1 MGQIQAPVVEP
12 VRIGQSTSNA
22 PPPQKEHIQAQS
34 VGHDKPE
41 WSNTTSLS
49 PPGMRIQFR
58 TLLFDS
64 RPEEQLQ
71 DPLRLKKSVT
81 SLPTAIGA
89 LCYPLGPHQENDLT
103 TDLYSGSTSIANMDE
118 SNHWISFNYLNKSAI
133 SLSAAI
139 EASGS
144 PLGHRIE
151 RDLATDLYSNSIL
164 IAIKDKSNHRI
175 SFR

>member
-1 MGQIQAPVVEP
+1 MGQIRAPVVEP

-34 VGHDKPE
+34 VGHGKPE

-89 LCYPLGPHQENDLT
+89 LCYPLGP
-103 TDLYSGSTSIANMDE
+103 
-118 SNHWISFNYLNKSAI
+118 
-133 SLSAAI
+133 
-139 EASGS
+139 
-144 PLGHRIE
+144 
-151 RDLATDLYSNSIL
+151 
-164 IAIKDKSNHRI
+164 IKKMI
-175 SFR
+175 